1 MALEQRQK
9 EMMELCKSESD
20 DEDLPDN
27 ENESSEIQNNNGT
40 TETARTCDE
49 DRDEISSRNDKLYDD
64 LCKLNEETEINDY
77 INTNEPNSINI
88 DLSECDLN
96 VKKLANSDGEQIDV
110 SKTVTG
116 ENNSQHMTLTEKNNE
131 FCNDLPQEDNTSAE
145 ISLVYNDSVEENQTN
160 VNLVNEA
167 NGASDDIM
175 KHDVIS
181 QDHLNNKLTVE
192 NSEINK
198 PDDSQ
203 LISLHYD
210 TEKQTCTNDFAVARE
225 NPFTGEIIQS
235 DEHAFSD
242 EDVDMEDIDKL
253 IENAEIIRSTYLL
266 SSLSLF
272 LPFVQHI

>member
-1 MALEQRQK
+1 
-9 EMMELCKSESD
+9 MMELCKSESE

-27 ENESSEIQNNNGT
+27 ENESSEVQNNNGT
-40 TETARTCDE
+40 TETAQTCAE

-64 LCKLNEETEINDY
+64 LCKLNEETEINDH
-77 INTNEPNSINI
+77 INTNVNEPNSRNI
-88 DLSECDLN
+88 DLPECELN
-96 VKKLANSDGEQIDV
+96 VKRLAKSDGEQIDV

-116 ENNSQHMTLTEKNNE
+116 ENNSQHMTLTETNNE
-131 FCNDLPQEDNTSAE
+131 FCNDLPQEDNTSTE
-145 ISLVYNDSVEENQTN
+145 ISLVYNDSVEEHQTN
-160 VNLVNEA
+160 LNLVNEA
-167 NGASDDIM
+167 NEASDDNM

-181 QDHLNNKLTVE
+181 QDHLNNELTVE

-210 TEKQTCTNDFAVARE
+210 TEKQTCTEDFAVARE

-242 EDVDMEDIDKL
+242 EEVNMEEIDKL

-272 LPFVQHI
+272 LPSVQHNNMPNI